1 MKSVRRSADGIIFNG
16 PFNSRDMGIHVE
28 VEMRDSEGGVIWAP
42 LWLDDLESLENEVA
56 ELRRKVE
63 DMDCAADAEADAEL
77 WADVERS
84 LRS

>member
-16 PFNSRDMGIHVE
+16 PFNDNMGIHAE

-42 LWLDDLESLENEVA
+42 LWLKDLESLEDEIS

-63 DMDCAADAEADAEL
+63 DMEYAEDAAEDRAL

-84 LRS
+84 WQ